1 MGIHGAQITMYR
13 TVRVW
18 TWVVLVLAGLAA
30 TSVSADVIIH
40 AGRLI
45 DGKANRVAESVT
57 VVVRGNEIATI
68 ESGYRTAAAGDS
80 VIDLKAYTL
89 MPGLMDMHVHLD
101 GEMSRNS
108 YLDGFRKNPADLA
121 LDAVGNARKTLLAGF
136 TTVRNP
142 GDSFNVTVA
151 LRNAVDKGTV
161 PGPRIVTAG
170 KSIATTGGH
179 ADPTNGWA
187 THLGGRAG
195 PLEGVADGPF
205 EAAKAV
211 RQRYKD
217 GADFIKIT
225 ATGGVLSVAKSGQN
239 PQFTE
244 EEIKAIVST
253 ARDYGFHVAAHA
265 HGAEGMKRAIR
276 GGVASIEHG
285 TYMDDETIVL
295 MKEHGTYYVPTIL
308 AGDWV
313 ALKASEDGF
322 FPEIVRPKAAA
333 IGPQI
338 SATFA
343 KAYDAGVNIVFG
355 TDSGVSPHGE
365 NAREFELMVAGGM
378 PPMEAIKSAT
388 SVAAT
393 FLGEDERLGSVE
405 AGKLADLVAVAGDPL
420 SDIGRMRDVVFVMKD
435 GEIYKSP

>member
-1 MGIHGAQITMYR
+1 M
-13 TVRVW
+13 
-18 TWVVLVLAGLAA
+18 
-30 TSVSADVIIH
+30 
-40 AGRLI
+40 
-45 DGKANRVAESVT
+45 
-57 VVVRGNEIATI
+57 
-68 ESGYRTAAAGDS
+68 
-80 VIDLKAYTL
+80 
-89 MPGLMDMHVHLD
+89 
-101 GEMSRNS
+101 
-108 YLDGFRKNPADLA
+108 
-121 LDAVGNARKTLLAGF
+121 
-136 TTVRNP
+136 
-142 GDSFNVTVA
+142 
-151 LRNAVDKGTV
+151 
-161 PGPRIVTAG
+161 
-170 KSIATTGGH
+170 
-179 ADPTNGWA
+179 
-187 THLGGRAG
+187 
-195 PLEGVADGPF
+195 
-205 EAAKAV
+205 
-211 RQRYKD
+211 
-217 GADFIKIT
+217 
-225 ATGGVLSVAKSGQN
+225 
-239 PQFTE
+239 
-244 EEIKAIVST
+244 
-253 ARDYGFHVAAHA
+253 
-265 HGAEGMKRAIR
+265 
-276 GGVASIEHG
+276 
-285 TYMDDETIVL
+285 
-295 MKEHGTYYVPTIL
+295 PTIL